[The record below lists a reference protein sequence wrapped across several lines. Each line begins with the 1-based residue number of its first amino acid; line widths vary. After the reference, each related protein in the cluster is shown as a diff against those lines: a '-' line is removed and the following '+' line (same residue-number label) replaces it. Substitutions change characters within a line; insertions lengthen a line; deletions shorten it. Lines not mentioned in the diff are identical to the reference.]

1 MQSKAALGVTERQ
14 PFPPCRN
21 PWQYHPVPGEPD
33 LQFRMFNTLLATVLI
48 GAYLGWLLVRPV
60 PLFPN
65 WLGALASA
73 GVTGYATTLEDSV
86 GDLMRYVGYAVVHT
100 ASVVT
105 DTAEEVQV
113 RTYTSAHYT
122 VIMMYA

>member
-1 MQSKAALGVTERQ
+1 
-14 PFPPCRN
+14 
-21 PWQYHPVPGEPD
+21 
-33 LQFRMFNTLLATVLI
+33 MFNTLMATVLI
-48 GAYLGWLLVRPV
+48 GAYLGWLVVRPV

-65 WLGALASA
+65 WLGALAAA

-86 GDLMRYVGYAVVHT
+86 GDLMRYVGYAMVHT
-100 ASVVT
+100 ASVAT

-113 RTYTSAHYT
+113 RTYTSVRYT

>member
-1 MQSKAALGVTERQ
+1 
-14 PFPPCRN
+14 
-21 PWQYHPVPGEPD
+21 
-33 LQFRMFNTLLATVLI
+33 MFNTLLATVLI

-113 RTYTSAHYT
+113 RTHTSVHYT
-122 VIMMYA
+122 VITLCAKLRTCRHTKATHNAVACALVPVMLFHTDKQ